1 MPPSSPFITWVQE
14 TTLAGVPLWS
24 LLISLTATVVTYGAI
39 LVALRVLTGRAKA
52 WSSQS
57 RSGMAATMV
66 DVLEA
71 TSRMLMLVVAL
82 LVGAALLDL
91 PGRWEARLS
100 QLWFV
105 AVALQ
110 MGLWGMRA
118 IGIGARRYVERH
130 SANGMTQVSASATL
144 MSWGLRTLLWS
155 VILLAVLS
163 NLGVNITAFIA
174 SLGVGGIA
182 VALAVQNILGDLFAS
197 LAIAVDKPFKVGD
210 FVVVGNVAGTV
221 QMIGLK
227 TTRIRSLQGEE
238 VVMSNT
244 DLLKQTI
251 SNYRPMQE
259 RRIVFAFSVMFDTPI
274 EKVEAIPGVVRQLV
288 ESHEQLRF
296 DRAHL
301 KAFGAGSLDF
311 EVVYIVKDPAFGVYM
326 DMQQAINLGLMREFA
341 AMDVQFAMPVRT
353 LHVANGFEGGGDG
366 FGPARPVPVAA
377 AEVRTRSDVPP
388 HAGIRT

>member
-1 MPPSSPFITWVQE
+1 MPTHSPFMAWIQE
-14 TTLAGVPLWS
+14 TTFAGVPLWS
-24 LLISLTATVVTYGAI
+24 LLIAVAAAAATYIGIRVVLA
-39 LVALRVLTGRAKA
+39 VLTGRAKSWA
-52 WSSQS
+52 SQAH
-57 RSGMAATMV
+57 SGVANTMV
-66 DVLEA
+66 EVLQG
-71 TSRMLMLVVAL
+71 TSRMLMLVAAL
-82 LVGAALLDL
+82 LVGANFLDL
-91 PGRWEARLS
+91 PGRWETRLS

-118 IGIGARRYVERH
+118 VGIGVQHYVARH
-130 SANGMTQVSASATL
+130 SSSGMTQVGASATL

-155 VILLAVLS
+155 VILLAILS

-197 LAIAVDKPFKVGD
+197 LAIAVDKPFEVGD

-251 SNYRPMQE
+251 SNYRPMRE
-259 RRIVFAFSVMFDTPI
+259 RRIVFTFGVTYDTPVD
-274 EKVEAIPGVVRQLV
+274 KVEAIPGTVQRVVQAQP
-288 ESHEQLRF
+288 QLRF
-296 DRAHL
+296 DRAHF
-301 KAFGAGSLDF
+301 KGFGASSLDF
-311 EVVYIVKDPAFGVYM
+311 EVVYIVEDPAFNLYM
-326 DMQQAINLGLMREFA
+326 DRQQTINLNLMREFA
-341 AMDVQFAMPVRT
+341 GMGVQFAFPTQTV
-353 LHVANGFEGGGDG
+353 HVASVPAGASTAQGNV
-366 FGPARPVPVAA
+366 GPQAA
-377 AEVRTRSDVPP
+377 AEADSALPVR
-388 HAGIRT
+388 G

>member
-1 MPPSSPFITWVQE
+1 MQPSTFMTWVQE
-14 TTLAGVPLWS
+14 TTFAGVPLWS
-24 LLISLTATVVTYGAI
+24 LCVALAATTATYAAI
-39 LVALRVLTGRAKA
+39 LVVLHLLTRRAKVWA
-52 WSSQS
+52 TQS
-57 RSGMAATMV
+57 HSGMALTMV
-66 DVLEA
+66 DVLEG
-71 TSRMLMLVVAL
+71 TSRTLMLVVAL
-82 LVGAALLDL
+82 LVGASLLDL
-91 PGRWEARLS
+91 PGRWESRLS

-118 IGIGARRYVERH
+118 VGIGVQHYVARH
-130 SANGMTQVSASATL
+130 SSSGMTQVGASATL

-155 VILLAVLS
+155 VILLAILS

-197 LAIAVDKPFKVGD
+197 LAIAVDKPFEVGD

-251 SNYRPMQE
+251 SNYRPMRE
-259 RRIVFAFSVMFDTPI
+259 RRIVFTFGVTYDTPVD
-274 EKVEAIPGVVRQLV
+274 KVEAIPGTVQRVVQAQP
-288 ESHEQLRF
+288 QLRF
-296 DRAHL
+296 DRAHF
-301 KAFGAGSLDF
+301 KGFGASSLDF
-311 EVVYIVKDPAFGVYM
+311 EVVYIVEDPAFNLYM
-326 DMQQAINLGLMREFA
+326 DRQQTINLNLMREFA
-341 AMDVQFAMPVRT
+341 GMGVQFAFPTQTVHVASVPAGASTAQRGVGAQALAEAAADSPVR
-353 LHVANGFEGGGDG
+353 G
-366 FGPARPVPVAA
+366 
-377 AEVRTRSDVPP
+377 
-388 HAGIRT
+388 

>member
-1 MPPSSPFITWVQE
+1 MQE
-14 TTLAGVPLWS
+14 SAFMDWIQTTTVVGIPLWNLLMALAAAAATYAGVRGVLA
-24 LLISLTATVVTYGAI
+24 LLT
-39 LVALRVLTGRAKA
+39 RRARRWA
-52 WSSQS
+52 GQS
-57 RSGMAATMV
+57 HSGVAATSV
-66 DVLEA
+66 DVLEG
-71 TSRMLMLVVAL
+71 TSRLLMLVLAL
-82 LVGAALLDL
+82 MVGGSFLDL
-91 PGRWEARLS
+91 PIRWQNRLS

-118 IGIGARRYVERH
+118 IGIGVRHYLARH
-130 SANGMTQVSASATL
+130 GSSGMTQVGASATL

-155 VILLAVLS
+155 VILLAILS

-197 LAIAVDKPFKVGD
+197 LAIAVDKPFQVGD
-210 FVVVGNVAGTV
+210 FVVVGSVAGTV

-259 RRIVFAFSVMFDTPI
+259 RRIVFGFGVAYDTPAD
-274 EKVEAIPGVVRQLV
+274 KVQAISDVVRRVVQA
-288 ESHEQLRF
+288 QPKTQF
-296 DRAHL
+296 DRAHF
-301 KAFGAGSLDF
+301 KAFGASSLDY
-311 EVVYIVKDPAFGVYM
+311 EVVYIVKDPSFNLYM
-326 DMQQAINLGLMREFA
+326 DIQQAINLGLLREFQS
-341 AMDVQFAMPVRT
+341 MGVQFAFPTSTVHIASVPPS
-353 LHVANGFEGGGDG
+353 LQGGEPAHVGCA
-366 FGPARPVPVAA
+366 PAPAA
-377 AEVRTRSDVPP
+377 AP
-388 HAGIRT
+388 AA